1 MEGAINFGWQFIA
14 AHVLATKRG
23 KARQRKQGER
33 CGGARNKQGGSK
45 VRRQTE

>member
-23 KARQRKQGER
+23 KARQRKREKGVGEQGI
-33 CGGARNKQGGSK
+33 SK
-45 VRRQTE
+45 EEAK